1 VPHHRGDVALYRA
14 WLCHPWA
21 VIRPTRAD
29 PAVSAPAGDRSQPV
43 TPSRPVDPRRD
54 DERACARRLE
64 GYADFRVADEQ
75 PLTAS
80 WDPQPVSRHGVS
92 RPHAAKPHGSRRL
105 ARAVS
110 TYGWRVYA
118 VPVLVALTV
127 LAVLDA
133 VRSPLLPSSDPASSA
148 SGSAGNP
155 LIPNPVSGPG
165 FAAAKASAELPGGGP
180 FTVRGAG
187 TWRVIPGA
195 GAPFGM
201 GRLFTYTVEIEDGVE
216 LEGGPAGFATTV
228 DSTLRNP
235 KSWIGSGRY
244 QFQRIDDGGVADL
257 RISLTSQETTRRLCG
272 FQIPFD
278 ASCWK
283 PGNHRVVIN
292 AARWAR
298 GAVAFQG
305 NVVQYQQY
313 AVNHEV
319 GHGLGFGHIAC
330 DGPGHLAPVMMQQTW
345 GVADNYLAAL
355 GTDHVTGDGLV
366 CQPNAWPFPTVN

>member
-1 VPHHRGDVALYRA
+1 MVEEEVVGAPPPQRRRDAAFSVAV
-14 WLCHPWA
+14 CDPCA
-21 VIRPTRAD
+21 VIRPTR
-29 PAVSAPAGDRSQPV
+29 
-43 TPSRPVDPRRD
+43 RD
-54 DERACARRLE
+54 DEWPHARRQE
-64 GYADFRVADEQ
+64 QYADPRIADEQ
-75 PLTAS
+75 PLAAS

-92 RPHAAKPHGSRRL
+92 RSHAAKPHGSRRL
-105 ARAVS
+105 SRAVS

-118 VPVLVALTV
+118 VPILVVLTA

-133 VRSPLLPSSDPASSA
+133 ARSPFLLPSNQVSA
-148 SGSAGNP
+148 SDSAGNP
-155 LIPNPVSGPG
+155 LIPNPVGGPG
-165 FAAAKASAELPGGGP
+165 FAAVKASAELPGGGP

-187 TWRVIPGA
+187 TWRVIHGA

-201 GRLFTYTVEIEDGVE
+201 GQLLTYTVEIEDGVE

-235 KSWIGSGRY
+235 KSWIGSARY
-244 QFQRIDDGGVADL
+244 QFQRIDDGRAAAL

-283 PGNHRVVIN
+283 PGDHRVVIN

-319 GHGLGFGHIAC
+319 GHALGFGHVAC
-330 DGPGHLAPVMMQQTW
+330 DGPGRLAPVMMQQTW

>member
-1 VPHHRGDVALYRA
+1 
-14 WLCHPWA
+14 
-21 VIRPTRAD
+21 
-29 PAVSAPAGDRSQPV
+29 
-43 TPSRPVDPRRD
+43 VDPRQD
-54 DERACARRLE
+54 DEWACARRLE
-64 GYADFRVADEQ
+64 RYADVRIADEQ
-75 PLTAS
+75 PLAAS
-80 WDPQPVSRHGVS
+80 WDPQPVSRHGAS
-92 RPHAAKPHGSRRL
+92 RSHAARPHTAKPHGSGRL

-118 VPVLVALTV
+118 LPVLVALTV
-127 LAVLDA
+127 VAVLDA
-133 VRSPLLPSSDPASSA
+133 TRSPILLPSDQASASS
-148 SGSAGNP
+148 SAGNP
-155 LIPNPVSGPG
+155 LIPNPVGGPG
-165 FAAAKASAELPGGGP
+165 FAAVKASAELPGGGP

-195 GAPFGM
+195 GVPFGM

-283 PGNHRVVIN
+283 PRDHRVVIN
-292 AARWAR
+292 VARWAR

-330 DGPGHLAPVMMQQTW
+330 DGPGRLAPVMMQQSW
-345 GVADNYLAAL
+345 GVDDNYLAAL

>member
-1 VPHHRGDVALYRA
+1 V
-14 WLCHPWA
+14 
-21 VIRPTRAD
+21 
-29 PAVSAPAGDRSQPV
+29 
-43 TPSRPVDPRRD
+43 
-54 DERACARRLE
+54 
-64 GYADFRVADEQ
+64 
-75 PLTAS
+75 
-80 WDPQPVSRHGVS
+80 
-92 RPHAAKPHGSRRL
+92 

-118 VPVLVALTV
+118 LPILVVLTV

-133 VRSPLLPSSDPASSA
+133 ARSPFVSQLDQDGAA
-148 SGSAGNP
+148 GSARNP
-155 LIPNPVSGPG
+155 LIPNPLGATG
-165 FAAAKASAELPGGGP
+165 FEAAKASAELPGGGP

-187 TWRVIPGA
+187 TWRVIPGV
-195 GAPFGM
+195 GAPFGT
-201 GRLFTYTVEIEDGVE
+201 GQLFAYTVEIEDGVD
-216 LEGGPAGFATTV
+216 LEGGPAGFAITV

-235 KSWIGSGRY
+235 KSWMGSGRY
-244 QFQRIDDGGVADL
+244 QFQRIDDSRAATL

-278 ASCWK
+278 ASCWR
-283 PGNHRVVIN
+283 PVDHRVVIN

-298 GAVAFQG
+298 GAVAFEG

-330 DGPGHLAPVMMQQTW
+330 DGSGRLAPVMMQQTW
-345 GVADNYLAAL
+345 GVADDYLAAL
-355 GTDHVTGDGLV
+355 GTDHVTPDGLV

>member
-1 VPHHRGDVALYRA
+1 M
-14 WLCHPWA
+14 
-21 VIRPTRAD
+21 IRPTRAD
-29 PAVSAPAGDRSQPV
+29 PAVRAPTGDRS
-43 TPSRPVDPRRD
+43 RPVIPGRP
-54 DERACARRLE
+54 
-64 GYADFRVADEQ
+64 ADEQ
-75 PLTAS
+75 PLAAS
-80 WDPQPVSRHGVS
+80 WDPPRVSRHGVS
-92 RPHAAKPHGSRRL
+92 RSHAAKPSGSGRL
-105 ARAVS
+105 ARVAS

-118 VPVLVALTV
+118 LPILVVLTV

-133 VRSPLLPSSDPASSA
+133 AGSPIRPSHPAST
-148 SGSAGNP
+148 SGSEGTP
-155 LIPNPVSGPG
+155 LIPNPVGGPG

-180 FTVRGAG
+180 FTVQGAG

-195 GAPFGM
+195 GAPFGT

-235 KSWIGSGRY
+235 KSWIGSGHY
-244 QFQRIDDGGVADL
+244 QFQRIDDGRVAAL

-283 PGNHRVVIN
+283 PRDHRVVIN
-292 AARWAR
+292 TARWAR
-298 GAVAFQG
+298 GAVAFEG

-330 DGPGHLAPVMMQQTW
+330 DGPGRLAPVMMQQTW
-345 GVADNYLAAL
+345 GVADNYLVVL